1 MKLGCIVLI
10 SDKKQSMEWHELES
24 YGTKKAKQS
33 WSTFKVMLA
42 VFWYCG
48 GVILVDVMPG
58 GETLSCDTY
67 VRTLT
72 DSGNFSNIFGHKNPT

>member
-1 MKLGCIVLI
+1 
-10 SDKKQSMEWHELES
+10 
-24 YGTKKAKQS
+24 
-33 WSTFKVMLA
+33 
-42 VFWYCG
+42 
-48 GVILVDVMPG
+48 MPG